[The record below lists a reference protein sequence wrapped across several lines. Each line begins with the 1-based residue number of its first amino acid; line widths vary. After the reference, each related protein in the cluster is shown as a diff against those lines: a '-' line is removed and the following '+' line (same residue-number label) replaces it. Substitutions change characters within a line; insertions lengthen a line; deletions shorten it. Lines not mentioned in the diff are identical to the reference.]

1 MNITT
6 TGTRHVGIT
15 AGMARQK
22 LTPDQRSVLIIIEDV
37 SLRFAAME
45 VLRLSRMQEVQ
56 ADGYTRSYCTD
67 FQNLCERRYREIRR
81 GWGEDRAD
89 GYEDRLQ
96 ETVEACRPEYKRLMA
111 EMRTALVQR
120 IPYMEVER
128 CIAVAVA
135 SGMLD
140 SCARAHEWLTGRK
153 QYYAD
158 HFRCLDIIDRR
169 MEVQLLNDGKLP
181 DMTGSKDAFAKMF
194 QAVCDKTIDNFTT
207 KTEKQGK

>member
-1 MNITT
+1 MKHVAIATT
-6 TGTRHVGIT
+6 SING
-15 AGMARQK
+15 AKK
-22 LTPDQRSVLIIIEDV
+22 LTPDQRSMLIIIEDV

-45 VLRLSRMQEVQ
+45 VLRLSRLPEVQ
-56 ADGYTRSYCTD
+56 ADGYARSYCTD

-96 ETVEACRPEYKRLMA
+96 ETVEACRPEYNRLVA
-111 EMRTALVQR
+111 EMRTALVQKVDYR
-120 IPYMEVER
+120 NVER

-153 QYYAD
+153 QYYSD
-158 HFRCLDIIDRR
+158 HFRCLDIIDRK
-169 MEVQLLNDGKLP
+169 MEVRLLNDCKLP
-181 DMTGSKDAFAKMF
+181 EMTGSKEAFAKMF
-194 QAVCDKTIDNFTT
+194 QAICDNTIDNFTT